1 MINVY
6 AIRKNNAVGKFVY
19 STLTVDG
26 STYVFVNTEN
36 FLTYKSEYTC
46 RRDMTKRHISPEL
59 YSVVVLSLKEKGK
72 KKKKVSNS
80 TAKKE
85 AK

>member
-26 STYVFVNTEN
+26 STYVFVNKEN
-36 FLTYKSEYTC
+36 FLTYKSESTC

-59 YSVVVLSLKEKGK
+59 YSVVILSLKEKGLRW
-72 KKKKVSNS
+72 KKVSNS